1 MGLLQEKKTPC
12 KMAQGKMKNKANS
25 KPPQKK
31 KADKKEQSLRQGRKG
46 KYVFKAKKQ
55 THVEVQKFK
64 KNVQKTINS
73 NIEAE
78 YIAKASKLEE
88 GKPFYAINRDIAKAS
103 TSK

>member
-1 MGLLQEKKTPC
+1 MQQL
-12 KMAQGKMKNKANS
+12 
-25 KPPQKK
+25 
-31 KADKKEQSLRQGRKG
+31 
-46 KYVFKAKKQ
+46 
-55 THVEVQKFK
+55 EVQKFK

-88 GKPFYAINRDIAKAS
+88 GKPFYAINRDVAKAS